1 MYSYTLDGISFSDPL
16 GGIDDMER
24 TIIREWSGT
33 DLTNIL
39 RTKSETTLT
48 FSGRASDYI
57 QNQQNSFC
65 DKVRLNVFNINGNLF
80 YEGDIFLESCSVN
93 LTKNTCETPVRDT
106 TWSSLLIDRSAN
118 KVYTL
123 ANKSFDCS
131 TSIVPPT
138 KRRFNFFLDSM
149 TLATPARE
157 GYLVLELIQHTVNYL
172 TNNQITV
179 ASQYLTDNP
188 YALIIGSEM
197 SNTFGA
203 IREFSISFEELI
215 VNVRKLFNL
224 YMIISGNT
232 LTIEP
237 ESNAFQTGVSFT
249 IGQLPYDITKT
260 VNVDRMISEVT
271 VGRDDDPSNSYT
283 SNLPFAL
290 NKWDTVQYGNCA
302 CTFDKE
308 TSLDLSPEWIIDSDI
323 IRDSLLNGG
332 YERDLFLIELNDTS
346 LEPQTFVVVPFAAI
360 YFNNSLR
367 NSFVLQRWETY
378 ILNCIL
384 QTTENSL
391 FRSVGT
397 EFTNNQSFNLIFD
410 NFVFSQL
417 TCNLLLRY
425 PNVQIDPL
433 NQHSQ
438 PSQGVVCGSVSQQY
452 SMYTIPQSGK
462 YAFRASKVFKWDTQA
477 ATFAT
482 VDRVLTIQV
491 YTNSTLSSLAFSW
504 QTQEIGVVIPP
515 NGLPENP
522 LYYVD
527 DMSVTTPVWTI
538 PAGHVVVVRFSY
550 IVRVG
555 LSLSISIVD
564 GVFEYAAEL
573 LQCENIIDPAADNYP
588 FKYSFQYPLCDNEW
602 DFINANKP
610 DIIRLLGVDMYLS
623 EITQSL
629 KGIATFNLISN
640 TNLIACAQQ
649 SCVWRV
655 EGVLQ
660 YEFGFFEF
668 TIPETLTGGTAFT
681 TLSITHSVG
690 GIAGFAINL
699 TMSGAATRT
708 RESVLNAIAANFNNL
723 SGAVDIDI
731 DYETGV
737 VKIISLAARLTNPPL
752 SPSSFTF
759 QSAAGQYTNFDYCTG
774 LNQGGQIILNGS
786 WNCPSANNLNGG
798 FWYEQSSNLTFQI
811 FQNGNWTTVTPT
823 DGVYESTTE
832 FTAWRIID
840 SEDNVI
846 ESGEPEIICT

>member
-179 ASQYLTDNP
+179 VSQYLTDNP

-271 VGRDDDPSNSYT
+271 VGRDDNPSNSYT

-391 FRSVGT
+391 FRAVGT

-425 PNVQIDPL
+425 PNAQIDPL

-477 ATFAT
+477 STFAT

-527 DMSVTTPVWTI
+527 DMSVTTPVWII
-538 PAGHVVVVRFSY
+538 PAGHVVVVRFNY

-573 LQCENIIDPAADNYP
+573 LQCENIIDPASDNYP

-602 DFINANKP
+602 DFINANKA

-623 EITQSL
+623 DITQSL
-629 KGIATFNLISN
+629 KGIGTFNLISN
-640 TNLIACAQQ
+640 TNLIACTQET
-649 SCVWRV
+649 CVWRV
-655 EGVLQ
+655 QGIKTFFICLDLFLDTYTNDNATDLDMVFAIENGDGSFVIMQYLTSTFPQTRAQIISGLIASFDSNGGLFSFEESETGICIIINPSISLVDIEVIAIVRATDGVL
-660 YEFGFFEF
+660 
-668 TIPETLTGGTAFT
+668 TDTLCESMLITA
-681 TLSITHSVG
+681 SV
-690 GIAGFAINL
+690 
-699 TMSGAATRT
+699 
-708 RESVLNAIAANFNNL
+708 
-723 SGAVDIDI
+723 
-731 DYETGV
+731 
-737 VKIISLAARLTNPPL
+737 
-752 SPSSFTF
+752 SPSASYTCDNHNIEYNNEPFE
-759 QSAAGQYTNFDYCTG
+759 QY
-774 LNQGGQIILNGS
+774 
-786 WNCPSANNLNGG
+786 
-798 FWYEQSSNLTFQI
+798 TFQI
-811 FQNGNWTTVTPT
+811 FQNGEWTTVTPT

-832 FTAWRIID
+832 FTAWRIVD
-840 SEDNVI
+840 SNDNI
-846 ESGEPEIICT
+846 IQSGEPEIICT